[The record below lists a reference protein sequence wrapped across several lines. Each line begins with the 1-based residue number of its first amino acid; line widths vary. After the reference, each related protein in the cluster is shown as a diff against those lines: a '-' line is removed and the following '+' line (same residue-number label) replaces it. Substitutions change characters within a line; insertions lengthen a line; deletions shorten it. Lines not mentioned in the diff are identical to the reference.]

1 MRGYWNDLVYAARSL
16 VKAPSFA
23 LVCIVSLGIGMAPVI
38 AVPYLARIPRTPPP
52 GVNTD
57 GLVEIITTANQSR
70 PTTNSWS
77 YADYMDLR
85 NAGTG
90 IEIFAWATAP
100 ANITLPGEERMLLWP
115 MYVSNDYFQTLGV
128 APAQGPGFDGQ
139 PDASVILSYQFWQ
152 THLDSDPEIIGKT
165 IKLDNAPYVVA
176 GIAPDQ
182 FQGHLGFQGRE
193 LFVPLER
200 HPDLAAE
207 SNARLDR
214 GKELFRLHGRLAEGV
229 SVEQASA
236 AVAGITAQLAKEYPG
251 TNALTT
257 GAVVAYDPLGVVD
270 RSQFWRLQAVAMTL
284 TGAVLLVVCL
294 NISGMMQVR
303 SAMRERE
310 LSIRQAI
317 GASRLRLARHVLAEA
332 V

>member
-115 MYVSNDYFQTLGV
+115 MYVSSDYFETLGV

-139 PDASVILSYQFWQ
+139 PDASVILRYQ
-152 THLDSDPEIIGKT
+152 
-165 IKLDNAPYVVA
+165 
-176 GIAPDQ
+176 
-182 FQGHLGFQGRE
+182 
-193 LFVPLER
+193 
-200 HPDLAAE
+200 
-207 SNARLDR
+207 
-214 GKELFRLHGRLAEGV
+214 
-229 SVEQASA
+229 
-236 AVAGITAQLAKEYPG
+236 
-251 TNALTT
+251 
-257 GAVVAYDPLGVVD
+257 
-270 RSQFWRLQAVAMTL
+270 
-284 TGAVLLVVCL
+284 
-294 NISGMMQVR
+294 
-303 SAMRERE
+303 
-310 LSIRQAI
+310 
-317 GASRLRLARHVLAEA
+317 
-332 V
+332 